1 MSTLCISELDILL
14 VEPSAM
20 QRKIM
25 IQQLQ
30 DEKVM
35 AIETASNV
43 HEALQAMMRR
53 QPDLVISALH
63 FDDGSAASLLGA
75 IRRLPDLA
83 EIPFMLVSS
92 ETRKEQLEIFKQS
105 GVVAILP
112 KPFTRQHLGSAL
124 NATLDILD
132 HDEID
137 LDFYDVERLRVL
149 VVDDSRMA
157 RKLIRRVLGNLG
169 IEHFIEA
176 EDGSE
181 AIELLKQETVDLVVT
196 DYNMPEVN
204 GVELTEHIRH
214 SELLAHLPVMM
225 VTSEANEAHLSQVAH
240 SGVNALTDK
249 PFEPETVKRL
259 LVQLLNQGS
268 AD

>member
-1 MSTLCISELDILL
+1 MSSLCVSELDILL

-35 AIETASNV
+35 AIDTAASV
-43 HEALQAMMRR
+43 HEALEKIIRR
-53 QPDLVISALH
+53 PPDLVISALH
-63 FDDGSAASLLGA
+63 FEDGSAAALLGA
-75 IRRLPDLA
+75 IRRIPALSEL
-83 EIPFMLVSS
+83 PFMLVSS
-92 ETRKEQLEIFKQS
+92 ETRKEQLEVFKQS

-124 NATLDILD
+124 NATLDILG
-132 HDEID
+132 HDEVD
-137 LDFYDVERLRVL
+137 LEFYDVESLRVL

-157 RKLIRRVLGNLG
+157 RKLIRRVLSNLG
-169 IEHFIEA
+169 IENFFEA
-176 EDGSE
+176 CDGSE
-181 AIELLKQETVDLVVT
+181 AIDLLKRETVDLVVT

-259 LVQLLNQGS
+259 LVQLLNQ
-268 AD
+268 D

>member
-1 MSTLCISELDILL
+1 MSTLCISELNILL
-14 VEPSAM
+14 VEPSAL

-30 DEKVM
+30 DEQVT
-35 AIETASNV
+35 AIDTAGTL
-43 HEALQAMMRR
+43 HEALEKMLRVP
-53 QPDLVISALH
+53 PDLVISALH
-63 FDDGSAASLLGA
+63 FDDGSAVELLGA
-75 IRRLPDLA
+75 MRRLPQLT

-92 ETRKEQLEIFKQS
+92 ETRKSHLEVFKQS
-105 GVVAILP
+105 GAVAILP

-132 HDEID
+132 ADHIE
-137 LDFYDVERLRVL
+137 LEHYDIESLRVL

-157 RKLIRRVLGNLG
+157 RNLIRRVLTNLG
-169 IEHFIEA
+169 IQHFQEA
-176 EDGSE
+176 EDGRK
-181 AIELLKQETVDLVVT
+181 AIELLNRDPVDLVVT

-204 GVELTEHIRH
+204 GLELTEFIRG
-214 SELLAHLPVMM
+214 SELHAHLPVLM

-240 SGVNALTDK
+240 AGVNALTDK

-259 LVQLLNQGS
+259 LVQLLDQS
-268 AD
+268 

>member
-1 MSTLCISELDILL
+1 MSSLCVSELDILL

-35 AIETASNV
+35 AIDTAANV
-43 HEALQAMMRR
+43 HEALEKIIRR
-53 QPDLVISALH
+53 PPDLVISALH
-63 FDDGSAASLLGA
+63 FEDGSAAALLGA
-75 IRRLPDLA
+75 IRRIPALSEL
-83 EIPFMLVSS
+83 PFMLVSS
-92 ETRKEQLEIFKQS
+92 ETRKEQLEVFKQS

-124 NATLDILD
+124 NATLDILGQ
-132 HDEID
+132 DEVD
-137 LDFYDVERLRVL
+137 LEFYDVESLRVL
-149 VVDDSRMA
+149 IVDDSRMA
-157 RKLIRRVLGNLG
+157 RKLIRRVLSNLG
-169 IEHFIEA
+169 IENFFEA
-176 EDGSE
+176 CDGSE
-181 AIELLKQETVDLVVT
+181 AIDLLKRETVDLVVT

-259 LVQLLNQGS
+259 LVQLLNQ
-268 AD
+268 D

>member
-1 MSTLCISELDILL
+1 MSSLCVSELDILL

-20 QRKIM
+20 QRKIIM
-25 IQQLQ
+25 QQLQ

-35 AIETASNV
+35 TISTASNM
-43 HEALQAMMRR
+43 HEALEKIIRR
-53 QPDLVISALH
+53 PPDLVISALH
-63 FDDGSAASLLGA
+63 FDDGTAVNLLGA
-75 IRRLPDLA
+75 IRRLPKL
-83 EIPFMLVSS
+83 EELPFMLISS
-92 ETRKEQLEIFKQS
+92 ETRKEQLEVFKQS

-124 NATLDILD
+124 NATLDILGS
-132 HDEID
+132 DEIE
-137 LDFYDVERLRVL
+137 LEYYDVESLRVL

-157 RKLIRRVLGNLG
+157 RKVIRRVLSNLG
-169 IEHFIEA
+169 IENFFEA
-176 EDGSE
+176 CDGSE
-181 AIELLKQETVDLVVT
+181 AIELLKRETVDLVVT

-204 GVELTEHIRH
+204 GIELAEHIRH
-214 SELLAHLPVMM
+214 SEFLAHLPILM

-259 LVQLLNQGS
+259 LVQLLNQ
-268 AD
+268 D

>member
-1 MSTLCISELDILL
+1 MSALCISELNILL
-14 VEPSAM
+14 VEPSAL

-25 IQQLQ
+25 IKQLQ
-30 DEKVM
+30 DEQVT
-35 AIETASNV
+35 AIDTAASL
-43 HEALQAMMRR
+43 HEALENMLRLP
-53 QPDLVISALH
+53 PDLVISALH
-63 FDDGSAASLLGA
+63 FDDGSAVELLGA
-75 IRRLPDLA
+75 MRRLPQLA

-92 ETRKEQLEIFKQS
+92 ETRKEQLEVFKQA

-132 HDEID
+132 PDHIE
-137 LDFYDVERLRVL
+137 LENYDIENLRVL

-157 RKLIRRVLGNLG
+157 RNLIQRVLTNLG
-169 IEHFIEA
+169 IRHLLTAADGREA
-176 EDGSE
+176 MQVLARE
-181 AIELLKQETVDLVVT
+181 AVDLVVT

-204 GVELTEHIRH
+204 GLELTEFIRH
-214 SELLAHLPVMM
+214 SELHGHLPVMM

-240 SGVNALTDK
+240 AGVNALTDK

-259 LVQLLNQGS
+259 LVQLLDQ
-268 AD
+268 A

>member
-1 MSTLCISELDILL
+1 MSSLCVSELDILL

-20 QRKIM
+20 QRKIIM
-25 IQQLQ
+25 QQLQ

-35 AIETASNV
+35 TIDTASNM
-43 HEALQAMMRR
+43 HEALEKIIRR
-53 QPDLVISALH
+53 PPDLVISALH
-63 FDDGSAASLLGA
+63 FDDGTAVNLLGA
-75 IRRLPDLA
+75 IRRLPKL
-83 EIPFMLVSS
+83 EELPFMLVSS

-124 NATLDILD
+124 NATLDILGS
-132 HDEID
+132 DEIE
-137 LDFYDVERLRVL
+137 LEFYDVESLRVL

-157 RKLIRRVLGNLG
+157 RKVIRRVLSNLG
-169 IEHFIEA
+169 IENFFEA
-176 EDGSE
+176 CDGSE
-181 AIELLKQETVDLVVT
+181 AIELLKRETVDLVVT

-204 GVELTEHIRH
+204 GIELAEHIRH
-214 SELLAHLPVMM
+214 SEFLAHLPILM

-259 LVQLLNQGS
+259 LVQLLNQ
-268 AD
+268 D

>member
-1 MSTLCISELDILL
+1 MSTLCISELNILL
-14 VEPSAM
+14 VEPSAL

-25 IQQLQ
+25 IQQLR
-30 DEKVM
+30 DEQVT
-35 AIETASNV
+35 AIDTAASL
-43 HEALQAMMRR
+43 HEALEKMLKVT
-53 QPDLVISALH
+53 PDLVISALH
-63 FDDGSAASLLGA
+63 FDDGSAVELLGA
-75 IRRLPDLA
+75 MRRLPQLA

-92 ETRKEQLEIFKQS
+92 ETRKDHLEVFKQS

-132 HDEID
+132 PDHIE
-137 LDFYDVERLRVL
+137 LEHYDIENLRVL

-157 RKLIRRVLGNLG
+157 RNLIRRVLGNLG
-169 IEHFIEA
+169 IRHLLEA
-176 EDGSE
+176 TDGSE
-181 AIELLKQETVDLVVT
+181 AMQVLARETVDLVVT

-204 GVELTEHIRH
+204 GLELTEFIRR
-214 SELLAHLPVMM
+214 SELHAHLPVLM

-240 SGVNALTDK
+240 AGVNALTDK

-259 LVQLLNQGS
+259 LVQMLDQS
-268 AD
+268 